1 MTIRLPRGLAGRPR
15 AALAPSRILQATCT
29 TRYGETPGDD
39 EVASLVDARFGA
51 SPRSLAWFATAH
63 RDQPEGTVWKVF
75 LCPARDSRTGRNL
88 RDGEEPG
95 PKLGKTSEVVLPE
108 ALWVSRV
115 LERGSRARRTTRS
128 GEGVWVSDWADGMLE
143 FLDGPFPVGSAALGS
158 WLDRDPFEDVPW
170 RAATPEDLVDLA
182 DEHPEAQML
191 SEPVASRRQEG
202 LANRTA
208 LWRSL
213 AVVSVAVF
221 LGVVARAPVW
231 WAAARLRSTEARLAE
246 VKPELD
252 RLERLRDQATR
263 DARFLE
269 ASAAAFRPGASARPL
284 VAGIAAKLP
293 AGVRLRGLQ
302 FDSPP
307 GEMAWRL
314 RTEARLDDWRSVAT
328 LVDSLRK
335 VEGVSD
341 VRVETQQREQEKV
354 QLVVS
359 LNGVWP

>member
-15 AALAPSRILQATCT
+15 VALAPSRILQATCT
-29 TRYGETPGDD
+29 TRYGEAPGDD
-39 EVASLVDARFGA
+39 DVASLVEARFGS

-88 RDGEEPG
+88 GEGEEPG
-95 PKLGKTSEVVLPE
+95 PGVGKSCEVVLPH
-108 ALWVSRV
+108 ALWVARV
-115 LERGSRARRTTRS
+115 LEAGQGNRRSTRC
-128 GEGVWVSDWADGMLE
+128 EDGVWISEWADGMLE
-143 FLDGPFPVGSAALGS
+143 SLDGPFP
-158 WLDRDPFEDVPW
+158 E
-170 RAATPEDLVDLA
+170 AATTLRSWVERDAHDLVAWRGATPDDLAALA

-191 SEPVASRRQEG
+191 PAPIAARRRER
-202 LANRTA
+202 LADHTA
-208 LWRSL
+208 LWRSC
-213 AVVSVAVF
+213 AVVAVALA
-221 LGVVARAPVW
+221 LGMTFRAPVL
-231 WAAARLRSTEARLAE
+231 WASARLHATEARLAG

-252 RLERLRDQATR
+252 RLERIRAQAIR

-269 ASAAAFRPGASARPL
+269 ASAPAFRPGASARPL

-293 AGVRLRGLQ
+293 VGVRLRGFQ

-307 GEMAWRL
+307 GEAGWRL
-314 RTEARLDDWRSVAT
+314 RTEVRLDDWRSVAT

-335 VEGVSD
+335 VVGVSD

-354 QLVVS
+354 HLVVS
-359 LNGVWP
+359 LGGSWP

>member
-15 AALAPSRILQATCT
+15 ATLAPSRILQATCT
-29 TRYGETPGDD
+29 TRYGETPGDH
-39 EVASLVDARFGA
+39 EVASLVEARFGS
-51 SPRSLAWFATAH
+51 SPPSLAWFATAH

-75 LCPARDSRTGRNL
+75 LCPARDPRTGRNL
-88 RDGEEPG
+88 AQGEEPG
-95 PKLGKTSEVVLPE
+95 PKTGKTCEVVLPE
-108 ALWVSRV
+108 ALWIARV
-115 LERGSRARRTTRS
+115 LERGSRPRRTTRT
-128 GEGVWVSDWADGMLE
+128 GEGAWVSEWADGMLE
-143 FLDGPFPVGSAALGS
+143 FLDGPFPVGSASLRS
-158 WLDRDPFEDVPW
+158 WLDRDAFEEVPW
-170 RAATPEDLVDLA
+170 RAATPEDLVDLS
-182 DEHPEAQML
+182 DEHPESQML
-191 SEPVASRRQEG
+191 SESVATRRHEG

-213 AVVSVAVF
+213 AVVSVAVL

-231 WAAARLRSTEARLAE
+231 WAAGRLDSTEARLAE

-252 RLERLRDQATR
+252 RLERIRDQATR

-269 ASAAAFRPGASARPL
+269 ASSAAFRPGASARPL

-307 GEMAWRL
+307 GETAWRL

-354 QLVVS
+354 HLVVS